1 MIAGTGTTTL
11 KGTDG
16 ALFQYLGDAANAA
29 HVARQADEYG
39 AQLATDHPGRFG
51 FFATLPD
58 VKATVASAEHGLREL
73 LADGV
78 SCQ

>member
-1 MIAGTGTTTL
+1 M
-11 KGTDG
+11 
-16 ALFQYLGDAANAA
+16 
-29 HVARQADEYG
+29 ARQADEYG